1 MTKFILT
8 DQYNSSLERIED
20 HILTTADISHVEKF
34 LDEHDRLL
42 KFIEQNP
49 ATAAVHPLTGDQTW
63 VFASGRYRVFYKAVD
78 ISATLTIF
86 MTDIIDNRELNKKI
100 YPANSIPTYDED

>member
-1 MTKFILT
+1 VTKFIFT
-8 DQYNSSLERIED
+8 DQYNNSLERIED
-20 HILTTADISHVEKF
+20 HILATADISHVEKF

-49 ATAAVHPLTGDQTW
+49 NTAAVHPLTGDQAW
-63 VFASGRYRVFYKAVD
+63 VFASGRYRAFYRAVD
-78 ISATLTIF
+78 INTVLTIF